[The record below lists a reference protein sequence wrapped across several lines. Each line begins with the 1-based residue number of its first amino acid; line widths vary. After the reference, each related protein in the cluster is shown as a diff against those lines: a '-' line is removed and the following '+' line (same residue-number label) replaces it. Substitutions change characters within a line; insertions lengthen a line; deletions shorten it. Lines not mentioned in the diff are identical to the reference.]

1 MALSEITTPAPPV
14 APTATPVPGGQPLRR
29 MSFGL
34 LMVYVAM
41 LAVNSGGNGIL
52 LPNIVAGID
61 EAGKVGNLAFVT
73 TVAFIANIFAQPLA
87 GAFSDATR
95 SRFGRRTPW
104 MVGGALLTS
113 GFLLGLPLAQSVLAV
128 ALVWLVVQVGVNTLQ
143 AAATAIV
150 PDRYP
155 AARRGGVSAM
165 IGVGIT
171 IGNAVGVVVAGGT
184 ATQGMLPYVVLSA
197 LAVVVVGVFVVVN
210 RDEPS
215 AHLPRERTGARE
227 FLRGFW
233 VSPRQHPDF
242 AWAFASRFLMVIGFY
257 GAQTYG
263 LYILRDYIGLSDA
276 ESNSFAATMGVVLLV
291 GVLLSAIGSGWLS
304 DKVGRRKPFIVWSS
318 VVMSVALAIPLAV
331 PTTTGVLAYAFL
343 LGLGFGVYI
352 SIDLAL
358 MTEVLPARLQGGSSA
373 GRDLAI
379 LGLATTLPQAL
390 SPSIAAA
397 LVTLTGGY
405 PALFVSGIVFVMLG
419 AALVRPIKAVR

>member
-1 MALSEITTPAPPV
+1 MALSDLSVPVQSVAPPAPA
-14 APTATPVPGGQPLRR
+14 APEPRLRR
-29 MSFGL
+29 MTFGL
-34 LMVYVAM
+34 LMVYVAI
-41 LAVNSGGNGIL
+41 LAVNSAGNGIL

-61 EAGKVGNLAFVT
+61 EAGKIGNLAFVT
-73 TVAFIANIFAQPLA
+73 TVAFVANIFAQPLA

-128 ALVWLVVQVGVNTLQ
+128 AAVWLVVQVGVNALQ
-143 AAATAIV
+143 AAATALV

-155 AARRGGVSAM
+155 PARRGGVSAM

-184 ATQGMLPYVVLSA
+184 ATEGYLPYVVLA
-197 LAVVVVGVFVVVN
+197 LLMVVVVGVFVVVN
-210 RDEPS
+210 RDDSS
-215 AHLPRERTGARE
+215 AHLPRERTTAKE

-276 ESNSFAATMGVVLLV
+276 ESNSFAATMGIVLLV
-291 GVLLSAIGSGWLS
+291 GVLLSALGSGWLS

-318 VVMSVALAIPLAV
+318 VVMSIALAIPLVV
-331 PTTTGVLAYAFL
+331 PTTSGILAYAFL

-358 MTEVLPARLQGGSSA
+358 MTEVLPARLQGESSA

-379 LGLATTLPQAL
+379 LGLATTLPQAM

-397 LVTLTGGY
+397 LVTVTGGY